1 MPQSD
6 VPDCI
11 ARLDDARYKLERVL
25 QDCLENGLTREGSIL
40 RNLAGALEQVQL
52 VIKADPFKASLSDQA
67 SLSGQAIANFSD
79 RLGADIGGF
88 IKKLPSRSGQV
99 PISPEKYPE
108 KHPEKYP

>member
-52 VIKADPFKASLSDQA
+52 VIKADPFKASLSEQTALSEQA
-67 SLSGQAIANFSD
+67 SLSEQVSTNFPD
-79 RLGADIGGF
+79 RLGTDIGGF
-88 IKKLPSRSGQV
+88 IKKLPSRSGRV
-99 PISPEKYPE
+99 P
-108 KHPEKYP
+108 